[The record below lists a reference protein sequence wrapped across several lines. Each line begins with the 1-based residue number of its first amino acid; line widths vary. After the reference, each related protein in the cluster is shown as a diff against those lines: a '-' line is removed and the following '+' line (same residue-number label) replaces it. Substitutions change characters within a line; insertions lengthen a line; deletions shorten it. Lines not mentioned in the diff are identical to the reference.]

1 MAASEPRSSLMQP
14 PHSGSWRVGL
24 RRELEKL
31 QHLPLEAADNFSAH
45 RPSVTLMHRAAEIAA
60 SISRDD
66 MPTPVVAA
74 GSDGSIHVKWRNGAQ
89 RELSFFFNSDQTAE
103 FVLIKNAEVKE
114 GELERPNQANEIAN
128 QLLD

>member
-1 MAASEPRSSLMQP
+1 
-14 PHSGSWRVGL
+14 
-24 RRELEKL
+24 
-31 QHLPLEAADNFSAH
+31 
-45 RPSVTLMHRAAEIAA
+45 MHRAAEIAA

-66 MPTPVVAA
+66 MPAPVVAA
-74 GSDGSIHVKWRNGAQ
+74 GSDGSIQVKWRNGAQ

-103 FVLIKNAEVKE
+103 FVLIKNADVFVLIKNADVKE

>member
-1 MAASEPRSSLMQP
+1 
-14 PHSGSWRVGL
+14 
-24 RRELEKL
+24 
-31 QHLPLEAADNFSAH
+31 
-45 RPSVTLMHRAAEIAA
+45 MHRAAEIAA

-74 GSDGSIHVKWRNGAQ
+74 GSDGSIQVKWRNGAQ